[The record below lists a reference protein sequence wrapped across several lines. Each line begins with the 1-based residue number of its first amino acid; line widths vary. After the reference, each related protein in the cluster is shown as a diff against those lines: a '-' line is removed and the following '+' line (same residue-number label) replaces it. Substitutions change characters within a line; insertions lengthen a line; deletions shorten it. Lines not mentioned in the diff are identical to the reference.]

1 MAAKELWRSGR
12 SAFDGDGL
20 GEVTDPNASGGHG
33 PPRCTAEKEQGN
45 EEMDQNEEPSEGA
58 VEVQSSLAAA
68 LAECEAAPA
77 SSLAAHGEAEWMS
90 RRVRLPA
97 DAGGFAP
104 GLEQILRRILP
115 GQGRRIRVGQGW
127 YALIT
132 DLDRKIAALD
142 PAYRIFRVDAM
153 FGELWYDS
161 GATGDLCD
169 DAVLAKFVD
178 ISVLVRAA
186 EKASMTICEACG
198 QPGRLMDRYGW
209 FASLCPACSRLRG
222 YRHVSTLTGRQ
233 RARARGDGIGVGSAI
248 YGDGW

>member
-1 MAAKELWRSGR
+1 
-12 SAFDGDGL
+12 
-20 GEVTDPNASGGHG
+20 
-33 PPRCTAEKEQGN
+33 
-45 EEMDQNEEPSEGA
+45 MDQIERPPEGPVAVAGSPARAPAASETTPIPESA
-58 VEVQSSLAAA
+58 DDQ
-68 LAECEAAPA
+68 EAA
-77 SSLAAHGEAEWMS
+77 WMS
-90 RRVRLPA
+90 RRVSLPA
-97 DAGGFAP
+97 EFAP

-115 GQGRRIRVGQGW
+115 GQGRRIRVGKGW

-132 DLDRKIAALD
+132 ELDRKIAALD
-142 PAYRIFRVDAM
+142 PGYRIFGVDAM

-161 GATGDLCD
+161 GATGDLRD